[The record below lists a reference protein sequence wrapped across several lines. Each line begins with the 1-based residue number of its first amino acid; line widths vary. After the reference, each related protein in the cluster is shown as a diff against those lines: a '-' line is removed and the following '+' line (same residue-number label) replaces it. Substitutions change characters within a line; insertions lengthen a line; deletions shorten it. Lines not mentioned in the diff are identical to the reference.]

1 MNAPAKPAATET
13 PEPKKKE
20 RGAAYVAAKL
30 HTELAKADGAV
41 AEAKAKLDEKTKARA
56 ALIAQL
62 ETAAP
67 DVKQMVNAMRGA
79 KQ

>member
-1 MNAPAKPAATET
+1 MTTQPNKPTET
-13 PEPKKKE
+13 TEPKKKE

-41 AEAKAKLDEKTKARA
+41 AEAKAKLDEKTKARD
-56 ALIAQL
+56 ALVSQL
-62 ETAAP
+62 NHAAP
-67 DVKQMVNAMRGA
+67 DVKAMVSAMRAA